1 MARFP
6 GHLFFHDTENRTMN
20 TKKQWTLAGLL
31 LVTVTAVTPA
41 LAASDRAL
49 EARNSFQAQRNAIL
63 DGLNGDKYQEITQDN
78 RRKVMEALGRID
90 SHLDQH
96 GATQIDRLPQEVAV
110 AVFNDQNL
118 INNILS
124 EAADDSRL
132 ICRREKTIGSNFP
145 QNNCLTVAE
154 RRRQK
159 AQAQDDM
166 VRLQRTPR
174 TTD

>member
-1 MARFP
+1 
-6 GHLFFHDTENRTMN
+6 MN
-20 TKKQWTLAGLL
+20 IKKQWTLAGLL
-31 LVTVTAVTPA
+31 LATVSIMAPA

-49 EARNSFQAQRNAIL
+49 EAKNSFQAQHDAIL
-63 DGLNGDKYQEITQDN
+63 VDLNGDKYQEITQDD
-78 RRKVMEALGRID
+78 RHKVMEALGRID
-90 SHLDQH
+90 SHLSQQ
-96 GATQIDRLPQEVAV
+96 GVTQIDRLPQEVAV

-118 INNILS
+118 INSILTQ
-124 EAADDSRL
+124 AAADSRL

-159 AQAQDDM
+159 DQAQDDV

-174 TTD
+174 STN